1 MAAKTTTHRPTTAKP
16 RTPVKAAKQSAS
28 AGAEDRAQ
36 RRVERQ
42 SLQRAARRPRADAAD
57 RDDAGGR
64 LFVSALA
71 RGLEVLGAFRA
82 GDRALGNQ
90 ELAERTG
97 LPKPTISR
105 MTHTLIQLGY
115 LTYEP
120 RSATYQLGARAL
132 ALSYAA
138 LANLDVR
145 KAALPIMTRLAE
157 DSQLHVGL
165 GTRERLMMLNIESC
179 ESDALIG
186 LRLPPGSRVPIA
198 TTSLGRAYLAAIG
211 EDERTP
217 LLAELRAHHGNDW
230 PKLEKAIARSAR
242 EMAKSGFCISIG
254 EWRKDINAVGA
265 AIVPPNGGPVYT
277 LSFGGPAY
285 LVSQQQ
291 LIEKHGPALARAA
304 KAISFALGG

>member
-1 MAAKTTTHRPTTAKP
+1 MTTGKSRRPTKRNRAPAAEKTAA
-16 RTPVKAAKQSAS
+16 RNNHAM
-28 AGAEDRAQ
+28 
-36 RRVERQ
+36 
-42 SLQRAARRPRADAAD
+42 QRASRRPRAEPAEDT
-57 RDDAGGR
+57 GR
-64 LFVSALA
+64 MFVSALA
-71 RGLEVLGAFRA
+71 RGLDVLGAFRA
-82 GDRALGNQ
+82 GDRALGNL

-179 ESDALIG
+179 ESNALIG
-186 LRLPPGSRVPIA
+186 LRLPPGSRVPIG
-198 TTSLGRAYLAAIG
+198 TTSLGRAYLAVIG
-211 EDERTP
+211 EEERSA
-217 LLAELRAHHGNDW
+217 LLTELRAHHGADW

-242 EMAKSGFCISIG
+242 EIAKRGFCVSAG
-254 EWRKDINAVGA
+254 EWRSDINAVGA
-265 AIVPPNGGPVYT
+265 AIVPPAGGPVYA

-291 LIEKHGPALARAA
+291 LIEKHGPALAHAA
-304 KAISFALGG
+304 KAISVALGG

>member
-1 MAAKTTTHRPTTAKP
+1 MTTGKSRRPTKPSRAPAK
-16 RTPVKAAKQSAS
+16 K
-28 AGAEDRAQ
+28 AGARNDQAM
-36 RRVERQ
+36 
-42 SLQRAARRPRADAAD
+42 QRASRRPRAETSE
-57 RDDAGGR
+57 DDAGR
-64 LFVSALA
+64 MFVSALA
-71 RGLEVLGAFRA
+71 RGLDVLGAFRA

-198 TTSLGRAYLAAIG
+198 TTSLGRAYLAVIG
-211 EDERTP
+211 DDERDA
-217 LLAELRAHHGNDW
+217 LLAELRAHHGDDW

-242 EMAKSGFCISIG
+242 EMAKRGFCISIG
-254 EWRKDINAVGA
+254 EWRNDVNAVGA

-285 LVSQQQ
+285 LVSQQD
-291 LIEKHGPALARAA
+291 LTEKHGPALAHAA
-304 KAISFALGG
+304 RAISAALGG

>member
-1 MAAKTTTHRPTTAKP
+1 MTTGKSRRPTKPSRAPAAKKTTA
-16 RTPVKAAKQSAS
+16 RNDQAM
-28 AGAEDRAQ
+28 
-36 RRVERQ
+36 
-42 SLQRAARRPRADAAD
+42 QRASRRPRAEPA
-57 RDDAGGR
+57 DDAGR
-64 LFVSALA
+64 MFVSALA
-71 RGLEVLGAFRA
+71 RGLDVLGAFRA
-82 GDRALGNQ
+82 GDRALGNL

-165 GTRERLMMLNIESC
+165 GTRERLTMLNIESC

-198 TTSLGRAYLAAIG
+198 TTSLGRAYLAVIG
-211 EDERTP
+211 EDERSA
-217 LLAELRAHHGNDW
+217 LLDELRAHHGTDW
-230 PKLEKAIARSAR
+230 PKLEKAIARSTR
-242 EMAKSGFCISIG
+242 EIAKRGFCVSTG

-265 AIVPPNGGPVYT
+265 AIVPPNGGPVYA

-291 LIEKHGPALARAA
+291 LVERHGPALAHAA
-304 KAISFALGG
+304 KAISAALGG

>member
-1 MAAKTTTHRPTTAKP
+1 MAAKTTTRGPA
-16 RTPVKAAKQSAS
+16 AAKRSG
-28 AGAEDRAQ
+28 GAKVAKRPPAVSSEDRAQ

-42 SLQRAARRPRADAAD
+42 SLQRASRRPRADAAE

-71 RGLEVLGAFRA
+71 RGLDVLGAFRA

-186 LRLPPGSRVPIA
+186 LRLPPGSRVPLA
-198 TTSLGRAYLAAIG
+198 TTSLGKAYLATIG
-211 EDERTP
+211 DDERRA
-217 LLAELRAHHGNDW
+217 LLAELREHHGSDW
-230 PKLEKAIARSAR
+230 LKIEKSITKSMR
-242 EMAKSGFCISIG
+242 EMARQGFCISTG

-265 AIVPPNGGPVYT
+265 AIVPPNGGPVYA

-291 LIEKHGPALARAA
+291 LIEHHGPALAHAA
-304 KAISFALGG
+304 RAISAALGG

>member
-1 MAAKTTTHRPTTAKP
+1 MTTGRSRRPSKPGPAPAPPAKKTLARKNPA
-16 RTPVKAAKQSAS
+16 
-28 AGAEDRAQ
+28 
-36 RRVERQ
+36 
-42 SLQRAARRPRADAAD
+42 LQRASRRPRAEGAD
-57 RDDAGGR
+57 DDAGR
-64 LFVSALA
+64 MFVSALA
-71 RGLEVLGAFRA
+71 RGLDVLGAFRA
-82 GDRALGNQ
+82 GDRALGNL

-211 EDERTP
+211 DEERSA

-230 PKLEKAIARSAR
+230 PKLEKAIARSTR
-242 EMAKSGFCISIG
+242 EMAKRGFCISIG
-254 EWRKDINAVGA
+254 EWRNDINAVGA

-291 LIEKHGPALARAA
+291 LIEKHGPALAHAA
-304 KAISFALGG
+304 RAISAALGG